1 MKSNYAKLRIA
12 TTLALLTAGLLSFTG
27 CHTVKGAGKDIE
39 KAGEH
44 IQDSADRH
52 S

>member
-1 MKSNYAKLRIA
+1 MKARLVAVI
-12 TTLALLTAGLLSFTG
+12 TLVIGMLTLPG
-27 CHTVKGAGKDIE
+27 CQTVKGAGKDIE

-44 IQDSADRH
+44 IQDSAAKH